1 MESRSEYIKQKRKH
15 LRRERIGG
23 RAMKQPVNIQ
33 DQFLNQL
40 RKEGIPVTV
49 FLLNGFQIRGY
60 IKGFDN
66 FTVLFESEGKQQ
78 LVFKHAI
85 STFAPQ
91 RNVTIEMEA

>member
-1 MESRSEYIKQKRKH
+1 M
-15 LRRERIGG
+15 
-23 RAMKQPVNIQ
+23 MKQSINIQ

-40 RKEGIPVTV
+40 RKDGISVTV
-49 FLLNGFQIRGY
+49 FLLNGFQLRGQ

-78 LVFKHAI
+78 LVYKHAI

-91 RNVTIEMEA
+91 RNVQIDLESPQQS

>member
-1 MESRSEYIKQKRKH
+1 
-15 LRRERIGG
+15 
-23 RAMKQPVNIQ
+23 MKTSINIQ

-40 RKEGIPVTV
+40 RKDNTNVTV
-49 FLLNGFQIRGY
+49 FLLNGFQIRGQ

-78 LVFKHAI
+78 LVYKHAI

-91 RNVTIEMEA
+91 RNVQLDMDNQ

>member
-1 MESRSEYIKQKRKH
+1 
-15 LRRERIGG
+15 
-23 RAMKQPVNIQ
+23 MKTSINIQ
-33 DQFLNQL
+33 DQYLNQL
-40 RKEGIPVTV
+40 RKDCTNVTV
-49 FLLNGFQIRGY
+49 FLLNGFQIRGQ

-91 RNVTIEMEA
+91 RNVQLDIENQ